1 MGSKQKSSTISSKV
15 LDKPFKYDY
24 TGKGW
29 KGPVHLRPI
38 SGNPTRHLSVLPGLI
53 SLDNNAGASS
63 AGDPT
68 GKMVGDRRET
78 ATVHTGSTFIL
89 MRGYPGT
96 GKSTIARLLAAA
108 LHAPLI
114 DRDIIRQV
122 AVDVFG
128 NLPRVGQFSYEL
140 MFALTREQ
148 LGLGLS
154 VVVDTPLTYRTTFE
168 QAQKLART
176 FHTPLLV
183 VHCQCPPEVQKRRL
197 EGRKGKVSEFQI
209 TSWEEWE
216 QWKPRFEEFDDEGCI
231 IDTTK
236 PLDESLAKVMRSIHE
251 LHRRYSFHSEQ
262 EIPDQPR
269 I

>member
-1 MGSKQKSSTISSKV
+1 
-15 LDKPFKYDY
+15 
-24 TGKGW
+24 
-29 KGPVHLRPI
+29 
-38 SGNPTRHLSVLPGLI
+38 
-53 SLDNNAGASS
+53 
-63 AGDPT
+63 
-68 GKMVGDRRET
+68 
-78 ATVHTGSTFIL
+78 

-96 GKSTIARLLAAA
+96 GKSTIARLLAAS

-114 DRDIIRQV
+114 DRDILRQV

-128 NLPRVGQFSYEL
+128 NLPHVGQFSYKL

-168 QAQKLART
+168 QAQQLARE

-183 VHCQCPPEVQKRRL
+183 VHCQCPPDVQKRRL

-216 QWKPRFEEFDDEGCI
+216 HWKPRFEEFDDGGCI

-236 PLDESLAKVMRSIHE
+236 PLDESLATVMRVIHE
-251 LHRRYSFHSEQ
+251 LHRQHAYQSEQ
-262 EIPDQPR
+262 ETSDQPR
-269 I
+269 M